1 MVEVWQNWRVRAKR
15 ERRLRGEGGGG
26 VGCWR
31 ALGTL
36 ERRGHCGAGT
46 GMVWSFLLLLFSSSV
61 RWVPHVA
68 APAPAPTV
76 PCRRHRP
83 GRLVATRRWHVAQT
97 GVYHTRAASW
107 RYDRAPL
114 VSRQAGAHDR

>member
-46 GMVWSFLLLLFSSSV
+46 GMVWSDVFFAFFKLHPLGAPCS
-61 RWVPHVA
+61 RARAGAYCAVPPTPSRAACGDTTVA
-68 APAPAPTV
+68 RCPDRGIPYS
-76 PCRRHRP
+76 R
-83 GRLVATRRWHVAQT
+83 GLVAI
-97 GVYHTRAASW
+97 
-107 RYDRAPL
+107 
-114 VSRQAGAHDR
+114 